1 MPLTDAKLC
10 KALFSYKHRPLNI
23 EWTIRRRAEEAERQV
38 RPAIIWRACLSLK
51 QRAKF
56 NGLSTDGQPKYDDHD
71 DASPHAGFS
80 PRRVFATTQWS
91 VVLTAGRAEF
101 QQAQD
106 ALETLCRTYW
116 YPLYAYVRR
125 RGYSPADAEDLTQ
138 EFFAWL
144 LERKWLERA
153 DPQRGRFR
161 SFLLTSIS
169 NFLSNEWDKARAQ
182 KRGGGK
188 VIPLERDEAENRY
201 TWHPLS
207 YSVPEASFTPEQSF
221 EWRWALTLL
230 DQVMGRLTAE
240 FEQDNK
246 KEMFEAL
253 KPCLLGESSVQ
264 PYAAIASML
273 GMTEASVKVTV
284 HRLRKRYRQLLRD
297 EISSTVAAPEEVDEE
312 LRYLF
317 AVLTRR

>member
-1 MPLTDAKLC
+1 
-10 KALFSYKHRPLNI
+10 
-23 EWTIRRRAEEAERQV
+23 
-38 RPAIIWRACLSLK
+38 
-51 QRAKF
+51 
-56 NGLSTDGQPKYDDHD
+56 LSTDEHSGTEEYA
-71 DASPHAGFS
+71 ASHAGFS

-91 VVLTAGRAEF
+91 VVLAAGRGEWE
-101 QQAQD
+101 QAQN

-144 LERKWLERA
+144 LERKWLGKA

-169 NFLSNEWDKARAQ
+169 NFLSNEWDKSKAQ

-188 VIPLERDEAENRY
+188 IIPLERDEAENRY
-201 TWHPLS
+201 TWQPLS
-207 YSVPEASFTPEQSF
+207 YSIPESSFTPKQSF
-221 EWRWALTLL
+221 ELRWALTLL

-240 FEQDNK
+240 FEQENK
-246 KEMFEAL
+246 KELFESL
-253 KPCLLGESSVQ
+253 KPCLLGESSAL
-264 PYAAIASML
+264 PYATLASVL
-273 GMTEASVKVTV
+273 GMTEGAIKVAV
-284 HRLRKRYRQLLRD
+284 HRLRQRYRQLLRD
-297 EISSTVAAPEEVDEE
+297 EIASTVAVPEEVDEE

-317 AVLTRR
+317 AVLARR